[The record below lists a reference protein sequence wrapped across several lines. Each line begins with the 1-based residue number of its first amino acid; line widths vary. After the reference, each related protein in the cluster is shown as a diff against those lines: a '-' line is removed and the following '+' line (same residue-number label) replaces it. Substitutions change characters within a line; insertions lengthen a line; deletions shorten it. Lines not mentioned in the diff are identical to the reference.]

1 MKDPCSQFLYIY
13 KNSLFNGKKPVHVIV
28 NCWFCNQNT
37 EVPYG
42 NRNCWDC
49 PFCNGDYNEPILAQY
64 MEHLNHGV
72 SAGVP
77 VLDASK
83 TQPDTEDQAAG
94 FLHSQKGS
102 RTITME
108 IEVYKRHL
116 EQTYELCVP
125 VRPLSSSDIQH
136 QNRQLWALLFNH
148 QLRCSQDAD
157 KAFIKVKFSRSQLA
171 AFSLRS
177 LAFLTCAF
185 LVAVAI
191 CGSGCDSGDT
201 SSLHNSPHTLSGGII
216 PPKEAHQSDIEA
228 KSGSNHQMAVASVG
242 LLTSINIY
250 SGSKK
255 KCTCFWPV
263 KIQTNNTH
271 IQTLLNYNCLSGF
284 TQAYV
289 LNTSLLTTSS
299 KRFCSTVCA
308 KSTFPHSSHQS

>member
-1 MKDPCSQFLYIY
+1 ISFFKFGLFVTYICH
-13 KNSLFNGKKPVHVIV
+13 FPVHVIV

-49 PFCNGDYNEPILAQY
+49 PFCVEMVIITNRSLHNIWSTSTMGYQLVSLCLMHPRLNQTLKIKQLASFTPRK
-64 MEHLNHGV
+64 EV
-72 SAGVP
+72 
-77 VLDASK
+77 
-83 TQPDTEDQAAG
+83 G
-94 FLHSQKGS
+94 FPFEL
-102 RTITME
+102 TITME

-116 EQTYELCVP
+116 EQTYELCGP
-125 VRPLSSSDIQH
+125 
-136 QNRQLWALLFNH
+136 NRQLPALLFNH

-157 KAFIKVKFSRSQLA
+157 KAFIKVSNY
-171 AFSLRS
+171 SLRS

-201 SSLHNSPHTLSGGII
+201 SSLHNSPHTLSGGVI
-216 PPKEAHQSDIEA
+216 PPKEAHQSDTEA
-228 KSGSNHQMAVASVG
+228 KANSITKTMQMWNDLVGLLPERGNREYQMAVASVG

-250 SGSKK
+250 S
-255 KCTCFWPV
+255 
-263 KIQTNNTH
+263 
-271 IQTLLNYNCLSGF
+271 
-284 TQAYV
+284 V

-308 KSTFPHSSHQS
+308 KSTFPHSSHESWLLLLVRHVCECAKSNFFAWLQAVIL